1 MEIKL
6 KGTFDMNVYDK
17 MIKWRQR
24 FSILISSVRTRIMF
38 YKKVKFTGLISIHH
52 TVKLYGRSGGTVF
65 LGDRVFA
72 DRQSVIVAV
81 GGKLT
86 IGDHTFINSNCTI
99 VSHERID
106 IGSDCMFGP
115 NVCVYDHDH
124 KFGFEGVSNDYNT
137 SEVTIGDNCWIG
149 ANTVILRGTH
159 IGDNSVIGAGTVV
172 KGDIPPH
179 SIVYSARKLTISPIE
194 KTKGDMVLKEKR
206 L

>member
-1 MEIKL
+1 MEIEL

-24 FSILISSVRTRIMF
+24 FSILTSSVRPRIMF
-38 YKKVKFTGLISIHH
+38 YKNVEFSGLISIHH
-52 TVKLYGRSGGTVF
+52 TVKLYGRSGGTVA

-72 DRQSVIVAV
+72 DRQCAIVAV

-99 VSHERID
+99 VSHERIA
-106 IGSDCMFGP
+106 IGSNCMFGP

-137 SEVTIGDNCWIG
+137 SEVTIGNNCWIG

-179 SIVYSARKLTISPIE
+179 SIVYSARKLTISPI
-194 KTKGDMVLKEKR
+194 KK
-206 L
+206 